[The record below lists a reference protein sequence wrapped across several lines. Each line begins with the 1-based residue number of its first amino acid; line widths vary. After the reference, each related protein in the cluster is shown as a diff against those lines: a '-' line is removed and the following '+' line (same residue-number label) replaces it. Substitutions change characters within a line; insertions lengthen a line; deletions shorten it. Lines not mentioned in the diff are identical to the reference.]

1 MLTKEQLLKSSPSD
15 YMSGEQLSFFK
26 NILIEQRNTINRD
39 INECREILNDNE
51 LEADPLDSACSEE
64 IKQITLL
71 RVQRN
76 TFSLHEIEESLNRI
90 TTKEYG
96 YCQETGDPIG
106 LARLLAN
113 PTATLCIDSLENE
126 ERRQKIEGN
135 IVEDHEDENNEAAA

>member
-15 YMSGEQLSFFK
+15 YMNEEQLAFFK
-26 NILIEQRNTINRD
+26 NILIEQRNTINQD
-39 INECREILNDNE
+39 INECRGILNDNE
-51 LEADPLDSACSEE
+51 LEADPLDSACNEE

-96 YCQETGDPIG
+96 YCHETGDPIG
-106 LARLLAN
+106 LGRLLAN
-113 PTATLCIDSLENE
+113 PMATLCIDSLENE

-135 IVEDHEDENNEAAA
+135 TVENHEDENNEAAA

>member
-1 MLTKEQLLKSSPSD
+1 MLTKEQLLKSSPND
-15 YMSGEQLSFFK
+15 YMNEEQLALFK

-39 INECREILNDNE
+39 INECREILNDND
-51 LEADPLDSACSEE
+51 LEADPLDSACNEE

-96 YCQETGDPIG
+96 YCHETGDPIG

-113 PTATLCIDSLENE
+113 PMATLCIDSLENE

>member
-51 LEADPLDSACSEE
+51 LEADPIDSACSEE

>member
-1 MLTKEQLLKSSPSD
+1 MLTKEQLLKSSPND
-15 YMSGEQLSFFK
+15 YMNEEQLTFFK

-51 LEADPLDSACSEE
+51 LEADPLDSACNEE

-96 YCQETGDPIG
+96 YCDETGDPIG
-106 LARLLAN
+106 LGRLLAN
-113 PTATLCIDSLENE
+113 PMATLCIDSLENE

>member
-1 MLTKEQLLKSSPSD
+1 MLTKEQLLKSSPND
-15 YMSGEQLSFFK
+15 YMNEEQLAFFK